1 MNFQTSVVRASKRS
15 SNSRI
20 FLFPY
25 FFLFLNFP
33 LPPFFDY
40 LNNNCLGS
48 RSLFFINYV
57 YFYFKRLLFSTRIE
71 GKKK

>member
-20 FLFPY
+20 FLSFLI
-25 FFLFLNFP
+25 FFFFLNFP

-48 RSLFFINYV
+48 RSLFF
-57 YFYFKRLLFSTRIE
+57 L
-71 GKKK
+71 